1 MKKYIKF
8 LICLLAVS
16 LITFQA
22 CKKDNELTNPK
33 SPTGDKLTEN
43 TSFNSKE
50 IENMDEYLMNFMKEI
65 KTQTRNAETM
75 SVEDAQWHISACL
88 NFMYCN
94 ANVDRTVV
102 TYDTVYTSIM
112 ANDGCVSMNDIN
124 NSLQAISE
132 KVSEVYNYSM
142 LENKNILFIQ
152 PVILDEATRSG
163 ATVRTV
169 VAMSN
174 NWDYY
179 YFDEGDRPMFDSI
192 FPEGSS
198 YLWRTEAIDTLE
210 YYINVFK
217 PTKIDV
223 PGRVY
228 YTQTK
233 QKECCFTDYF
243 IQSDFINNRLF
254 YTFGSYHTEIPGE
267 HMRYY
272 LDSYLGLIEESRYEG
287 FIGSPSNAPSDI
299 VYISSDILARNGYC
313 NNRDNN
319 EVMLPQP
326 YHHHM
331 FIYYGIASYTNN
343 PVVPPIN

>member
-179 YFDEGDRPMFDSI
+179 YFDEADRPMLDSI

-228 YTQTK
+228 YTITTTLSPRYFQN
-233 QKECCFTDYF
+233 YF
-243 IQSDFINNRLF
+243 IQSDYINNRLF

-272 LDSYLGLIEESRYEG
+272 LDSYLGLIEEARNEASHG
-287 FIGSPSNAPSDI
+287 GPTDL
-299 VYISSDILARNGYC
+299 VYISSDIVPCNGFYSEE
-313 NNRDNN
+313 RSGN
-319 EVMLPQP
+319 EITLPQP
-326 YHHHM
+326 YHHLLYV
-331 FIYYGIASYTNN
+331 YYGIASHTNN
-343 PVVPPIN
+343 PVIPPIN

>member
-33 SPTGDKLTEN
+33 SPTGDKQTEN

-50 IENMDEYLMNFMKEI
+50 IENMDEYLMNFMKKI

-152 PVILDEATRSG
+152 PVILDETTRSG

-169 VAMSN
+169 VAMSGR
-174 NWDYY
+174 DEEPLY
-179 YFDEGDRPMFDSI
+179 YFTNWEFICLDTI
-192 FPEGSS
+192 FPFSE
-198 YLWRTEAIDTLE
+198 YYKWDEEAIEVLNFCIE
-210 YYINVFK
+210 YFIPSK
-217 PTKIDV
+217 PTEPNDE
-223 PGRVY
+223 RVY
-228 YTQTK
+228 YTEIYSYSVNYK
-233 QKECCFTDYF
+233 DGSGIYF
-243 IQSDFINNRLF
+243 N
-254 YTFGSYHTEIPGE
+254 GE
-267 HMRYY
+267 NPNDSILGLNLARY
-272 LDSYLGLIEESRYEG
+272 LDSYLDIIIDNSSS
-287 FIGSPSNAPSDI
+287 IHDSSSN
-299 VYISSDILARNGYC
+299 VRLTYISSEVRPKRKQDL
-313 NNRDNN
+313 RDNCIWYYH
-319 EVMLPQP
+319 EIYLAYGLPVSTEIP
-326 YHHHM
+326 
-331 FIYYGIASYTNN
+331 SDN
-343 PVVPPIN
+343 VVN

>member
-179 YFDEGDRPMFDSI
+179 YFDEADRPMLDSI

-228 YTQTK
+228 YTITTTLSPRYFQN
-233 QKECCFTDYF
+233 YF
-243 IQSDFINNRLF
+243 IQSDYINNRLF

-272 LDSYLGLIEESRYEG
+272 LDSYLGLIEEARNEASHG
-287 FIGSPSNAPSDI
+287 GPTDL
-299 VYISSDILARNGYC
+299 VYISSDIVPCNGFY
-313 NNRDNN
+313 N
-319 EVMLPQP
+319 EERSENSITVQQP
-326 YHHHM
+326 YHHLLYV
-331 FIYYGIASYTNN
+331 YYGIASHTNN
-343 PVVPPIN
+343 PVIPPIN